1 MRKFEPSL
9 LSARIAL
16 ISRHVIAAAAMTLS
30 VGLLSGQAVAQ
41 TVTSPTAIDP
51 AAEIRRQEERD
62 RAARERA
69 EPRVDIRSDVAG
81 PIAPERLP
89 SDEAPCFDIHKIELR
104 GDDTHHFEWVLG
116 YLDVRNVTIRSLTN
130 V

>member
-51 AAEIRRQEERD
+51 AAEIRR
-62 RAARERA
+62 
-69 EPRVDIRSDVAG
+69 
-81 PIAPERLP
+81 
-89 SDEAPCFDIHKIELR
+89 
-104 GDDTHHFEWVLG
+104 
-116 YLDVRNVTIRSLTN
+116 
-130 V
+130 